1 MAWSWSNP
9 SQDEAE
15 EAYQYYKSKYYSAAA
30 RKRESEKQEQS
41 YIEEKKSTI
50 AERDSTRN
58 QKLNFEKRVEGIEKI
73 IKLMEG
79 NSGWFSANV
88 PEAITKAQQ
97 SLSRT
102 DSSFRSSM
110 KLSGA
115 GGAAS
120 LEKAFKVKTVE
131 EDRHSASALAQFKAE
146 KARLEEE
153 ISNLNR
159 QIDNLSGL
167 ISSLTGKI
175 NACNAEQASLRS
187 AMNSYAYD
195 MNHYKKFTY

>member
-15 EAYQYYKSKYYSAAA
+15 EAYQYYKSKYYNAAA
-30 RKRESEKQEQS
+30 QKRESEKQEQS
-41 YIEEKKSTI
+41 YIEEKNSSI
-50 AERDSTRN
+50 AERDSAQN

-73 IKLMEG
+73 IKMLEG
-79 NSGWFSANV
+79 NCGWFSANV

-110 KLSGA
+110 RLSGA
-115 GGAAS
+115 GGTAS
-120 LEKAFKVKTVE
+120 LETAFKVKTVE
-131 EDRHSASALAQFKAE
+131 DDSNSTSALTQFRAE

-159 QIDNLSGL
+159 QIENLSSM

-175 NACNAEQASLRS
+175 NACNAEQESLRS